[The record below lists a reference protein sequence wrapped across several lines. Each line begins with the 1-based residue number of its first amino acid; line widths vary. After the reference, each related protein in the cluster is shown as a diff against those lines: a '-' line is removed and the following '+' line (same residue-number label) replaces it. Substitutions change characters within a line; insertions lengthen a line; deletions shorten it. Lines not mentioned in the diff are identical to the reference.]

1 MNVLMKWTLVFAAF
15 MLVMKPG
22 HSHDINKHQTK
33 PAAMFQADDQARLD
47 FCNE

>member
-1 MNVLMKWTLVFAAF
+1 MNILMKWTLVFAAF

-22 HSHDINKHQTK
+22 HSHDITNQIK

>member
-22 HSHDINKHQTK
+22 HSHDIKHQSK